1 MIGLLL
7 GLGFALLQQQTGI
20 IKMAGDAFLMDAYP
34 VRIAP
39 LDLLAI
45 TLGVLLLGTL
55 VSRLTAT
62 GLIKRNP

>member
-1 MIGLLL
+1 
-7 GLGFALLQQQTGI
+7 
-20 IKMAGDAFLMDAYP
+20 MAGDAFLMDAYP